1 MLKVGRYGRYLETET
16 EDGKLKRSSIPK
28 NVPNEDIDL
37 QKSIKFLTLPR
48 TVGTHPETKKEIL
61 ASIGPYGP
69 YLKHNNKFISL
80 KEDDVTE
87 IGINRAVELINKKI
101 LETKEDVIGTHPETK
116 TKIIRKKGIK
126 GRSDYISYNKKN
138 YPLPKEFN
146 EKSISVDDAIKI
158 INEKKKV
165 KKKRI

>member
-1 MLKVGRYGRYLETET
+1 M
-16 EDGKLKRSSIPK
+16 
-28 NVPNEDIDL
+28 
-37 QKSIKFLTLPR
+37 
-48 TVGTHPETKKEIL
+48 GTHPETKKEIL

-116 TKIIRKKGIK
+116 TKIIRKKRYK
-126 GRSDYISYNKKN
+126 G
-138 YPLPKEFN
+138 
-146 EKSISVDDAIKI
+146 KI
-158 INEKKKV
+158 
-165 KKKRI
+165 